1 MHNGYKVKGVAD
13 IVFLMDATSDM
24 QNCIDK
30 FKENVGWFFKN
41 LTEGDPES
49 RHVPI
54 VRDWRAKV
62 VGFRDVEVDGDEWFE
77 DNCFTRDIAEVERQL
92 GALTARGGGDM
103 PESLLDAIYKVAD
116 APKSEKGEED
126 PSAWRHRSEAHRVVV
141 AFTDAPYKPTMSA
154 PGIAGGDIRS
164 LRNICVQERIF
175 LTVVA
180 PRGVDDDGF
189 GMLAAIRY
197 SNWISIPSYLETS
210 PLDGL
215 MNDREALTKM
225 IQVLAWTIARPACHA
240 NPPFPR
246 TLI

>member
-1 MHNGYKVKGVAD
+1 M
-13 IVFLMDATSDM
+13 L
-24 QNCIDK
+24 
-30 FKENVGWFFKN
+30 FFRK
-41 LTEGDPES
+41 LTGLDPE
-49 RHVPI
+49 
-54 VRDWRAKV
+54 VRAIPFVGDWRAKV
-62 VGFRDVEVDGDEWFE
+62 VGFRDVEVDDDKWFE

-92 GALTARGGGDM
+92 GSLTADGGGDR
-103 PESLLDAIYKVAD
+103 PESLLDAIYKVGT

-189 GMLAAIRY
+189 EMLGAIRY
-197 SNWISIPSYLETS
+197 SNWISIPSFLETS
-210 PLDGL
+210 PLEGL

-225 IQVLAWTIARPACHA
+225 IQVLAWTIARLACHA
-240 NPPFPR
+240 NPPSPR